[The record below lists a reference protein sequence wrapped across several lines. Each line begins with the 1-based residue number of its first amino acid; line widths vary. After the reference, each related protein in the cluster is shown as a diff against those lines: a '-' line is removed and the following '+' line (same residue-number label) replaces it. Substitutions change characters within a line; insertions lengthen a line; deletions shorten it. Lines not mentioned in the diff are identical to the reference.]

1 MINHFIIVT
10 YHISCLTLQAKQLR
24 KRIAS
29 ALRRA
34 ADAHHATIDLEIARV
49 LQRREPKEARL
60 FLGEPVVDM
69 IR

>member
-1 MINHFIIVT
+1 MISHFIVIT
-10 YHISCLTLQAKQLR
+10 YHISCLTSQAKLLR

-49 LQRREPKEARL
+49 LQRREARL
-60 FLGEPVVDM
+60 FLGEAAMEM